1 MIKRF
6 VLLSLVSLTP
16 IVSAVAD
23 NDPHVAAAGAM
34 AQGQAAAAHADS
46 ALDEATKQSETAMAD
61 AKKQINDAM
70 NRIDNAKAA
79 GAAKKAAV
87 PGDTKAAVNAGA
99 AQLDAAAA
107 AHAKH

>member
-1 MIKRF
+1 
-6 VLLSLVSLTP
+6 
-16 IVSAVAD
+16 
-23 NDPHVAAAGAM
+23 
-34 AQGQAAAAHADS
+34 
-46 ALDEATKQSETAMAD
+46 MAD

-79 GAAKKAAV
+79 GAAKEGAVAGDAKAAV
-87 PGDTKAAVNAGA
+87 DAGA